1 MNISSSDLISDE
13 DFNSLE
19 WEKCDLSDLKSELEG
34 CQIAIIEPIVE
45 GYRNRDISDPVIAG
59 INIYLMHPNDNK
71 IKIICFESRET
82 ETFEED
88 SFLISRAIY
97 SPDGK

>member
-19 WEKCDLSDLKSELEG
+19 WEKCDLSDLKSEFEG

-45 GYRNRDISDPVIAG
+45 GYRNSDISDPVIAG
-59 INIYLMHPNDNK
+59 INIYLMRPNNSK

-97 SPDGK
+97 SPDA

>member
-1 MNISSSDLISDE
+1 MI
-13 DFNSLE
+13 
-19 WEKCDLSDLKSELEG
+19 
-34 CQIAIIEPIVE
+34 
-45 GYRNRDISDPVIAG
+45 R
-59 INIYLMHPNDNK
+59 PNDNK